1 MSRLLSLLIANS
13 SATTGGGT
21 GGEGGGGGGT
31 PAAWA
36 WPTTADTTLTTLRPY
51 GSPLTTRRVGT
62 WADHQTPTDT
72 ALVDALVAAQTTIN
86 NTIPYGQSGPQYH
99 GDLLLAPGIHA
110 GGQGAGGW
118 RNIVG
123 VTGNP
128 ADVTISSDSTAADG
142 VLHPYGASYI
152 EGVTLKA
159 GYNAGANT
167 SPKYCA
173 HIGGGA
179 VTTFA
184 NVTFDASAAVPGGA
198 TNLSSGTVGMDGS
211 PGTILLFYKCSFLK
225 PPGLS
230 GAGMNLHGASPGLEP
245 ITVMFVDCTLPD
257 GASFGGPGASDG
269 QPDRLYVIGG
279 TLGGSITANATT
291 HVYTDHPGSV
301 TGTTHGVTTT
311 TTWPTY
317 TGGLTGDWATYYT
330 PSVIGTS
337 GTSIIKASVT
347 DAAPMSLTPGR
358 LYYCPVPISH
368 AAYVNRHGV
377 TVRSV
382 GTGTWRIGFQI
393 DLGISYGSPYFRN
406 YPRHLV
412 EDVGAPITP
421 PALGSPPTVGQLLKS
436 YYYDYAMYPGST
448 SHGSNRAWVALTVD
462 AAAQVDGSSQLVA
475 LHDCYYS
482 DDGGTTLTKATTG
495 PFPLAH
501 VAQVL

>member
-62 WADHQTPTDT
+62 WADHETPTDT
-72 ALVDALVAAQTTIN
+72 ALVDALVVAQTTIN

-184 NVTFDASAAVPGGA
+184 NVMA
-198 TNLSSGTVGMDGS
+198 
-211 PGTILLFYKCSFLK
+211 I
-225 PPGLS
+225 
-230 GAGMNLHGASPGLEP
+230 
-245 ITVMFVDCTLPD
+245 
-257 GASFGGPGASDG
+257 
-269 QPDRLYVIGG
+269 
-279 TLGGSITANATT
+279 
-291 HVYTDHPGSV
+291 
-301 TGTTHGVTTT
+301 
-311 TTWPTY
+311 
-317 TGGLTGDWATYYT
+317 
-330 PSVIGTS
+330 
-337 GTSIIKASVT
+337 
-347 DAAPMSLTPGR
+347 
-358 LYYCPVPISH
+358 
-368 AAYVNRHGV
+368 
-377 TVRSV
+377 
-382 GTGTWRIGFQI
+382 
-393 DLGISYGSPYFRN
+393 
-406 YPRHLV
+406 
-412 EDVGAPITP
+412 
-421 PALGSPPTVGQLLKS
+421 
-436 YYYDYAMYPGST
+436 
-448 SHGSNRAWVALTVD
+448 
-462 AAAQVDGSSQLVA
+462 
-475 LHDCYYS
+475 
-482 DDGGTTLTKATTG
+482 
-495 PFPLAH
+495 PLRT
-501 VAQVL
+501 